1 MLSPHMAIGS
11 ERAARGCVGELHR
24 RPSARGCVLWSGAR
38 EDDRGP
44 LLGVSVRGAMDA
56 DLRSFALVVGIGR
69 CANAVRE
76 RADVWL
82 PVEGNDHSVE
92 RAIEALWDERIV
104 PFERNLRSGVR
115 APRRQRAL
123 IVDADP
129 SWPEQARR
137 LMGRLDFALGHLAER
152 IDHIGSTSV
161 PGLPAKDL
169 VDIQVVVA
177 DLTVAVVA
185 ARAAAS
191 AGFVHVSGEWFGP
204 GTERRSHREEVCVD
218 ADPGRPVNVNI
229 RPLEGPV
236 WRDTLLF
243 RDWLR
248 ESCDGREEYAA
259 LKRSLAERA
268 DLDIDGYG
276 VAKAQWVSTAL
287 RRAAEW
293 ATSTRTD
300 ASSDPSRR

>member
-1 MLSPHMAIGS
+1 MLRVGVLASCTADLRHAVACFSRLGAHDERSPLPGISVGIAI
-11 ERAARGCVGELHR
+11 
-24 RPSARGCVLWSGAR
+24 
-38 EDDRGP
+38 
-44 LLGVSVRGAMDA
+44 DA
-56 DLRSFALVVGIGR
+56 DPRSFALVVGIGR
-69 CANAVRE
+69 CANAERE
-76 RADVWL
+76 WADVWL

-92 RAIEALWDERIV
+92 RTIGALWAERIV

-115 APRRQRAL
+115 APRRQHAL
-123 IVDADP
+123 IVDADK

-137 LMGRLDFALGHLAER
+137 LIGRLDLALGHPAQR

-185 ARAAAS
+185 VRAAAS

-204 GTERRSHREEVCVD
+204 GTEGRSHREEVCVD

-276 VAKAQWVSTAL
+276 DEKAQWVSKAL

-293 ATSTRTD
+293 ATSTGTD
-300 ASSDPSRR
+300 ASKDPSKR